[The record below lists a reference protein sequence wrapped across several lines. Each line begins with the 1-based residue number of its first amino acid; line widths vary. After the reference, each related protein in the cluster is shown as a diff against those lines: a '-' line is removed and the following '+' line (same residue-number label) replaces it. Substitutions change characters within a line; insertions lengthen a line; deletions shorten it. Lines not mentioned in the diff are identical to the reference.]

1 MSTRFIRPIKFR
13 LFSGRLLC
21 SALLSLFIISAEG
34 LLLSQ
39 DTAFARKVID
49 TLSSPAMAG
58 RGYTANGHIKAAR
71 YISESFRKLGLIP
84 LSGNDYFQYFEVSA
98 NTFPGRLG
106 LSING
111 KSLDAAY
118 DFQPDPCSP
127 SYLGTGRIVA
137 LKRRWLKNQR
147 TLSKVLFDPRNSGR
161 FLLIDESKPWAG
173 KEKYRE
179 LLSAVES
186 AFRESEGVSFDGLV
200 ILVPNTLTWHIA
212 PGPCKRPVIRIIKD
226 SLPRGKVKVL
236 SMRIESEAKSG
247 IRTRNVCAL
256 VKGRKY
262 PGRYLVFS
270 AHYDHLGQMGSD
282 AYIPGAND
290 DASGIAMMLDLAR
303 YFQENPPEYSV
314 VFLAFAAEE
323 LGLIGSR
330 YFTEHPLLPLD
341 SICFM
346 INLDIVGTGD
356 EGIAVVNAKVFDD
369 AFEKLKALNERGNYF
384 PRIKARGKA
393 ANSDHYFFTE
403 KGVPAFFIYT
413 MGGISAYH
421 NVWDRAET
429 LPLTRYEALFRLLLE
444 FSDSVC
450 RP

>member
-1 MSTRFIRPIKFR
+1 MSTRFIRPSKLWHYTGSI
-13 LFSGRLLC
+13 LC
-21 SALLSLFIISAEG
+21 AVLISLFIICTETQ
-34 LLLSQ
+34 LLSQ

-58 RGYTANGHIKAAR
+58 RGYSANGHIKAAR
-71 YISESFRKLGLIP
+71 FISESFRELGLSP
-84 LSGNDYFQYFEVSA
+84 LSGKNYYQYFEVSA
-98 NTFPGRLG
+98 NIFPGHLG
-106 LSING
+106 LSIHG
-111 KSLDAAY
+111 KNLDAAY
-118 DFQPDPCSP
+118 DYQPDPCSP
-127 SYLGTGRIVA
+127 SYIGTGRILA
-137 LKRRWLKNQR
+137 LKRRWLKNQK
-147 TLSKVLFDPRNSGR
+147 TLTSVLSDPRNSGR
-161 FLLIDESKPWAG
+161 FLLIDESKSWVG

-179 LLSAVES
+179 LLSTVES
-186 AFRESEGVSFDGLV
+186 AFRESEAVRFDGLV
-200 ILVPNTLTWHIA
+200 ILVQKTLTWHIA

-226 SLPRGKVKVL
+226 SLPRGKIKEL
-236 SMRIESEAKSG
+236 SMRIESEARDG
-247 IRTRNVCAL
+247 IRTQNVCAL
-256 VKGRKY
+256 VKGSKY
-262 PGRYLVFS
+262 PGRYLVIS
-270 AHYDHLGQMGSD
+270 GHYDHLGQMGSK

-290 DASGIAMMLDLAR
+290 DASGIAMMLDLAKHFR
-303 YFQENPPEYSV
+303 ENRPDYSV
-314 VFLAFAAEE
+314 VFLAFGAEE

-330 YFTEHPLLPLD
+330 YFTEHPLIPLD

-356 EGIAVVNAKVFDD
+356 EGIAVVNAKVFEE

-444 FSDSVC
+444 FAGAVC

>member
-13 LFSGRLLC
+13 LFSGSLLC
-21 SALLSLFIISAEG
+21 AALLSLFIICTEG

-58 RGYTANGHIKAAR
+58 RGYSANGHIKAAR
-71 YISESFRKLGLIP
+71 FISESFRETGLIP

-98 NTFPGRLG
+98 NTFPGQLE

-127 SYLGTGRIVA
+127 SYSGRGRIIP

-147 TLSKVLFDPRNSGR
+147 TLSKVLSDPRNRGR
-161 FLLIDESKPWAG
+161 FLLIDESIARTG

-186 AFRESEGVSFDGLV
+186 AFRESEEVRFDGLV
-200 ILVPNTLTWHIA
+200 ILVQNTLTWHIA

-226 SLPRGKVKVL
+226 SLSRGKKKEL
-236 SMRIESEAKSG
+236 SLRIESEARSG
-247 IRTRNVCAL
+247 IRTQNVCAL
-256 VKGRKY
+256 VKGSKY
-262 PGRYLVFS
+262 PGQYLVFS
-270 AHYDHLGQMGSD
+270 GHYDHLGQMGSE

-314 VFLAFAAEE
+314 VFLAFGAEE

-356 EGIAVVNAKVFDD
+356 EGIAVVNAKVFDK
-369 AFEKLKALNERGNYF
+369 AFEKLKTLNDRGNYF

-444 FSDSVC
+444 FSGTVC
-450 RP
+450 HP

>member
-1 MSTRFIRPIKFR
+1 MSTRFIRLSKFR
-13 LFSGRLLC
+13 PFAGNILC
-21 SALLSLFIISAEG
+21 SALLSLLLFVTEG

-58 RGYTANGHIKAAR
+58 RGYSANGHVKAANF
-71 YISESFRKLGLIP
+71 IAESFRQLGLAP

-98 NTFPGRLG
+98 NTFPGLLELR
-106 LSING
+106 IND
-111 KSLDAAY
+111 KRLDAAY
-118 DFQPDPCSP
+118 DYQPDPCSP
-127 SYLGTGRIVA
+127 SYSGSGRILP
-137 LKRRWLKNQR
+137 LKRRWLKNSK
-147 TLSKVLFDPRNSGR
+147 TLSKALTDPRHSCR
-161 FLLIDESKPWAG
+161 FLLIDESKARTG

-179 LLSAVES
+179 LLTSVES
-186 AFRESEGVSFDGLV
+186 AFRENEEVRFAGLV

-212 PGPCKRPVIRIIKD
+212 PGPCQRPVIRIIKD
-226 SLPRGKVKVL
+226 SLPRGKIKKL
-236 SMRIESEAKSG
+236 SLQIESETRSR
-247 IRTRNVCAL
+247 IRTQNVCAL
-256 VKGRKY
+256 VKGSKY
-262 PGRYLVFS
+262 PDRYLVFS
-270 AHYDHLGQMGSD
+270 GHYDHLGQMGSK

-314 VFLAFAAEE
+314 VFLAFGAEE

-356 EGIAVVNAKVFDD
+356 EGIAVVNAKIFNE
-369 AFEKLKALNERGNYF
+369 AFEKLKTLNDRGNYF

-444 FSDSVC
+444 FSDSIC